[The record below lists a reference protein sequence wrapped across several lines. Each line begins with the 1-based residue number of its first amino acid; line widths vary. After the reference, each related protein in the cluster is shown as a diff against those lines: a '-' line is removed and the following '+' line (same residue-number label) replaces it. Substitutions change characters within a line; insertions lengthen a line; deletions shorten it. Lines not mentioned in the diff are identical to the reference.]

1 MNQMTRCRM
10 CTLFWKYLPKRRRK
24 MDGIVELIEE
34 QAWEDRSWATRLGR
48 YALGTAECTN
58 CGHVV
63 LHAMPGPWRPEAQMS
78 DGRVIT
84 LGELAIHVCGRCG
97 QRMRCGYSGDPQFR
111 RQKSYGTGPAPIPE

>member
-1 MNQMTRCRM
+1 VERLIDSVEMT
-10 CTLFWKYLPKRRRK
+10 
-24 MDGIVELIEE
+24 DE
-34 QAWEDRSWATRLGR
+34 QAWADRSWATRLGR

-63 LHAMPGPWRPEAQMS
+63 LHAMPGPYRPEAQMS

-97 QRMRCGYSGDPQFR
+97 QRMRCGYSCDPQFR
-111 RQKSYGTGPAPIPE
+111 RQKSYGTGPAPIPES

>member
-1 MNQMTRCRM
+1 
-10 CTLFWKYLPKRRRK
+10 

-63 LHAMPGPWRPEAQMS
+63 LHAMPGPWRIDAPMP
-78 DGRVIT
+78 DGHIAVQ
-84 LGELAIHVCGRCG
+84 GELITHVCGRCG
-97 QRMRCGYSGDPQFR
+97 QKMHCGYSCDPKFR
-111 RQKSYGTGPAPIPE
+111 RQKSHGTAPVPKP